1 MKFTRRNFLRTLSVG
16 VIAGSI
22 TGGMSK
28 CSKSG
33 SSQANQDLKLG
44 MASYS
49 LRQFSLEEAI
59 RMTNR
64 LGLKHIAL
72 KSMHLP
78 YDLSEP
84 ELQSTAAK
92 VRSAGLNLY
101 GGGVIYMRSEDEVN
115 RAFDYAKAAGFQVII
130 GAPAHDLLNL
140 VDQKV
145 KQYDIK
151 LAIHNHG
158 PGDEQYPS
166 PESVYTKVKAL
177 DPRIGLCIDI
187 GHTQR
192 IGLKPAE
199 EALKY
204 ADRLHDIHIKDVDA
218 PTSEGTTVEIG
229 RGVIDIPGFLST
241 LQEIKYQGVVSLEYE
256 KDADDPLP
264 GSAESIGYL
273 RGVLAVI

>member
-1 MKFTRRNFLRTLSVG
+1 MKITRRNFLRTVSVG
-16 VIAGSI
+16 VIAGSL
-22 TGGMSK
+22 TGGLSN
-28 CSKSG
+28 CS
-33 SSQANQDLKLG
+33 SSESAPDDPGLKLG

-49 LRQFSLEEAI
+49 FRQFSLDDAI
-59 RMTNR
+59 AMTKR

-78 YDLSEP
+78 YDLSESD
-84 ELQSTAAK
+84 LQSAVAK

-101 GGGVIYMRSEDEVN
+101 GGGVIYMRSEEEVN

-130 GAPAHDLLNL
+130 GAPAPDLLNL

-145 KQYDIK
+145 QQYDIK
-151 LAIHNHG
+151 IAIHNHG

-166 PESVYTKVKAL
+166 PESVYTKVKDL

-199 EALKY
+199 QARKY
-204 ADRLHDIHIKDVDA
+204 ADRVHDIHVKDVDA
-218 PTSEGTTVEIG
+218 PTSEGKTVEIG
-229 RGVIDIPGFLST
+229 RGVIDIPEFLST
-241 LQEIKYQGVVSLEYE
+241 LLETDYQGVVSLEYE

-264 GSAESIGYL
+264 GSAESVGYL

>member
-1 MKFTRRNFLRTLSVG
+1 
-16 VIAGSI
+16 
-22 TGGMSK
+22 MSN
-28 CSKSG
+28 G
-33 SSQANQDLKLG
+33 SSSEASQPETDLKLG

-49 LRQFSLEEAI
+49 FRQFSLDDALK
-59 RMTNR
+59 MTNR

-78 YDLSEP
+78 YDLDESD
-84 ELQSTAAK
+84 LRFAAAR
-92 VRSAGLNLY
+92 VRDAGLNLY
-101 GGGVIYMRSEDEVN
+101 GGGVIYMRSEEDVN
-115 RAFDYAKAAGFQVII
+115 QAFEYARTAGFQVII
-130 GAPAHDLLNL
+130 GVPGHELLNL
-140 VDQKV
+140 IDQKV
-145 KQYDIK
+145 KEYDIK

-166 PESVYTKVKAL
+166 PESVYTKVKDL

-187 GHTQR
+187 GHTKR

-199 EALKY
+199 QALKY

-218 PTSEGTTVEIG
+218 PTAEGTTVEIG
-229 RGVIDIPGFLST
+229 RGVIDIPKFLST
-241 LQEIKYQGVVSLEYE
+241 LREIKYQGIVSLEYE

-273 RGVLAVI
+273 RGVLSVI